1 MQIVQHA
8 VPTAKAVHLTPGGTG
23 RYHLVIQIDKKNAGE
38 AKNAIFAAMGSS
50 QEIKHVVVVDT
61 DVDLFDPVDVSWA
74 VATRCQADRDV
85 FIIPGACGN
94 KLDPSTD
101 DGLSAKMG
109 IDATDSHERE
119 RNG

>member
-1 MQIVQHA
+1 M
-8 VPTAKAVHLTPGGTG
+8 
-23 RYHLVIQIDKKNAGE
+23 
-38 AKNAIFAAMGSS
+38 
-50 QEIKHVVVVDT
+50 VVDT

-109 IDATDSHERE
+109 IDATVPMKEKGTDKFHRIRIPRE
-119 RNG
+119 DTLCLADYITL

>member
-1 MQIVQHA
+1 
-8 VPTAKAVHLTPGGTG
+8 
-23 RYHLVIQIDKKNAGE
+23 
-38 AKNAIFAAMGSS
+38 MGSS
-50 QEIKHVVVVDT
+50 QELKHVVVVDT
-61 DVDLFDPVDVSWA
+61 DVDLFDPVDVNWA

-109 IDATDSHERE
+109 IDATVPMKEKGTDKFHRIRIPGEDTLRLADYITL
-119 RNG
+119 